1 MKEFKLINNEVEKK
15 KYALLQVLTLNDDCD
30 DFNYIYKDD
39 GYFIFYFLRKYKT
52 DHEDLENQT
61 EIPKSALGWIY
72 DTITKGFWRKPSE
85 GGLPKNQHAVRK
97 EFDGEDLIITR
108 TMNAVY
114 GEPGFAL
121 KNKSRQSYISKTSN
135 QQVAITDSDLK
146 DSVLDLFNQYRT
158 DK

>member
-1 MKEFKLINNEVEKK
+1 MKKFQLVNNENEKK
-15 KYALLQVLTLNDDCD
+15 KYILLQVLPLDDEGR
-30 DFNYIYKDD
+30 DFIYIYEE
-39 GYFIFYFLRKYKT
+39 
-52 DHEDLENQT
+52 DHYILFFELEKMRTKNLENQT
-61 EIPKSALGWIY
+61 EIPKSALGWIT
-72 DTITKGFWRKPSE
+72 DTIKDGFWCKPSD

-121 KNKSRQSYISKTSN
+121 KNKSRQCYISKTSN
-135 QQVAITDSDLK
+135 QEVAITDSDLE